1 MTYKIISFI
10 LFQLCIWA
18 SSMVYANQVSLINA
32 ELEPHSGLWV
42 VRVTLEHQD
51 KGWEHYADGWRIV
64 TSGGTILGE
73 RTLYHP
79 HVAEQPFTRSLSGVK
94 IPSPIKQIYIEAHDN
109 VHGWSKDKLQIDL
122 TKTKGQGYTIITR

>member
-1 MTYKIISFI
+1 MFYKIISFI
-10 LFQLCIWA
+10 LVQLCIWA

-64 TSGGTILGE
+64 ASDGTILGE

-94 IPSPIKQIYIEAHDN
+94 IPPSVKQIYIEARDN
-109 VHGWSKDKLQIDL
+109 IHGWSKDKLQIDL
-122 TKTKGQGYTIITR
+122 SKTKGQGYTIITR